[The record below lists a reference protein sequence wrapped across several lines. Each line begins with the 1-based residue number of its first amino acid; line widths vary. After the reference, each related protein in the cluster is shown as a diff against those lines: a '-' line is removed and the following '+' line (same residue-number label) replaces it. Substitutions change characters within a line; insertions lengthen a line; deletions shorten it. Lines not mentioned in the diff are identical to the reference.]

1 MSDQQDKDALELFGE
16 EPEQT
21 GEMPPLPD
29 FEEEIRE
36 VPPAERTAPPP
47 GLQPRISDVEG
58 EQSFGQYL
66 RALRERNHFT
76 IAQIADETK
85 IKSDYLEALEN
96 EDYGCLPQPVYVLGY
111 VRKLCSL
118 YHVSPERAD
127 QITAELRD
135 RLEYEVPEDITKTV
149 IDHEVSEEN
158 ERKIRQLIL
167 ILAAG
172 ALLIAVLL
180 VAGGILILTGLRS
193 SAEPVAP
200 SRFAESQLIEIQ
212 DTPKLI
218 ITELVP

>member
-1 MSDQQDKDALELFGE
+1 MSDQQEKDTLELFEDAPGD
-16 EPEQT
+16 
-21 GEMPPLPD
+21 GAGAPPVPD

-36 VPPAERTAPPP
+36 VPPAENTPPPP
-47 GLQPRISDVEG
+47 GLQPRISDIEG
-58 EQSFGQYL
+58 EESFGQYL

-76 IAQIADETK
+76 IAEIANETK
-85 IKSDYLEALEN
+85 IKSDYLTALEN
-96 EDYGCLPQPVYVLGY
+96 EDYGSLPQPVYVLGY

-167 ILAAG
+167 ILAAS
-172 ALLIAVLL
+172 ALLVAVVL
-180 VAGGILILTGLRS
+180 VAGGILILAGLRS
-193 SAEPVAP
+193 SGSSPKEP
-200 SRFAESQLIEIQ
+200 RFTESQAVEVQ
-212 DTPKLI
+212 DAPKLI
-218 ITELVP
+218 ITELIP